1 MAKAGC
7 NAEESPSRTTSA
19 HTFPAHELYVQPTAF
34 RFEPSYRSQSPFT
47 KEIGTGK
54 LRRGRRDSCEYHC
67 PSAKPWVHEGCGGQC
82 ACVLLERRGVCDHV
96 LSLIIQRHEMDHG
109 LLECARSRT

>member
-1 MAKAGC
+1 MSI
-7 NAEESPSRTTSA
+7 NAPQLS
-19 HTFPAHELYVQPTAF
+19 HGYN
-34 RFEPSYRSQSPFT
+34 
-47 KEIGTGK
+47 
-54 LRRGRRDSCEYHC
+54 
-67 PSAKPWVHEGCGGQC
+67 EGCGGQC